1 MAAEAARAYM
11 NIGEVLAMLRQDF
24 PDITVS
30 KIRFLESEGLIEPA
44 RAPSGYRRFTHADAE
59 RLRFILTAQRDHY
72 LPLRVIKDHLD
83 AYDRGDGPAE
93 LRGTGLRPPRPL
105 VAASTDARPSPLL
118 TRAELLDATGLTGDD
133 LDELESYGL
142 LRRTGDRYPP
152 ASLVIARA
160 AADLA
165 RYGIAARHL
174 RAVKA
179 AADREVA
186 LIEQAVT
193 PLDRRRGPGA
203 RDRARETAREIA
215 ALTGRLHG
223 ALIDAGLSGG
233 DRRA

>member
-11 NIGEVLAMLRQDF
+11 NIGEVLALLRQDF
-24 PDITVS
+24 PDVTVS

-93 LRGTGLRPPRPL
+93 LRGTGMRPPRTL
-105 VAASTDARPSPLL
+105 VAADTGTRPSSLL
-118 TRAELLDATGLTGDD
+118 TRGELLEATGLSGDD

-142 LRRTGDRYPP
+142 VRREGDRYPP
-152 ASLVIARA
+152 AAIVVARA

-165 RYGIAARHL
+165 GYGIAARHL
-174 RAVKA
+174 RTVKTG
-179 AADREVA
+179 ADREVA
-186 LIEQAVT
+186 LIEQAVA

-203 RDRARETAREIA
+203 RDRAREAAREIA
-215 ALTGRLHG
+215 TLANRLHT
-223 ALIDAGLSGG
+223 ALVDAGLSAR
-233 DRRA
+233 DR

>member
-11 NIGEVLAMLRQDF
+11 NIGEVLALLRQDF
-24 PDITVS
+24 PDVTVS

-59 RLRFILTAQRDHY
+59 RLRFILTVQRDHY

-93 LRGTGLRPPRPL
+93 LGGTGLRPPRTL
-105 VAASTDARPSPLL
+105 VAASTGTRRSSPLL
-118 TRAELLDATGLTGDD
+118 SRDELIEATGIGSDD

-142 LRRTGDRYPP
+142 VHRDDGRYPTD
-152 ASLVIARA
+152 AIVVARA

-186 LIEQAVT
+186 LIEQAVA

-203 RDRARETAREIA
+203 RDRAREAAREIA
-215 ALTGRLHG
+215 ALADRLHT
-223 ALIDAGLSGG
+223 ALVDAGLSAR
-233 DRRA
+233 DR

>member
-11 NIGEVLAMLRQDF
+11 NIGEVLAQLRQDF
-24 PDITVS
+24 PDVTVS

-72 LPLRVIKDHLD
+72 LPLRVIKEHLD

-93 LRGTGLRPPRPL
+93 LRGTGLRPPRSL
-105 VAASTDARPSPLL
+105 VAADSGARPSPLL
-118 TRAELLDATGLTGDD
+118 TREELIEATGLAGDA

-142 LRRTGDRYPP
+142 VHREDGRYPP
-152 ASLVIARA
+152 AAAVVARA

-165 RYGIAARHL
+165 GYGITARHL
-174 RAVKA
+174 RAAKA

-186 LIEQAVT
+186 LIEQAVA

-215 ALTGRLHG
+215 TLANRLHT
-223 ALIDAGLSGG
+223 ALVDAGLSAR
-233 DRRA
+233 DR

>member
-11 NIGEVLAMLRQDF
+11 NIGEVLALLRQDF
-24 PDITVS
+24 PDATVS

-72 LPLRVIKDHLD
+72 LPLRVIKEHLD
-83 AYDRGDGPAE
+83 AYDRGDAPGE
-93 LRGTGLRPPRPL
+93 LSGTGLRPPRPL
-105 VAASTDARPSPLL
+105 VATPTEARPSPLL
-118 TRAELLDATGLTGDD
+118 TRADLIEATDITGDD
-133 LDELESYGL
+133 LDQLESYGL
-142 LRRTGDRYPP
+142 VHREDGRYPP
-152 ASLVIARA
+152 AALVVARA

-174 RAVKA
+174 RAVKS

-186 LIEQAVT
+186 LIEQAVA

-203 RDRARETAREIA
+203 RDRANETAREIA
-215 ALTGRLHG
+215 TLANRLHT
-223 ALIDAGLSGG
+223 ALVDAGLAARGG
-233 DRRA
+233 